1 MSYASSGLI
10 LLVPG
15 VGAGPAVWYY
25 KSDDAH
31 TDVDASG
38 YFANASDRGVK
49 DNDIMIVVDEDTA
62 TTTIHHVTGV
72 SSGAATISV
81 ATLA

>member
-1 MSYASSGLI
+1 MSYAASGLK

-15 VGAGPAVWYY
+15 MGAGPAVWYY
-25 KSDDAH
+25 ITNDAH

-38 YFANASDRGVK
+38 YFSDATDRGIK
-49 DNDIMIVVDEDTA
+49 DNDIVIVVDEDTG
-62 TTTIHHVTGV
+62 TTTLHHCTGV

-81 ATLA
+81 ATLS

>member
-1 MSYASSGLI
+1 MAYASTGLI

-25 KSDDAH
+25 KSNDAH
-31 TDVDASG
+31 TDVDGAG
-38 YFANASDRGVK
+38 YFSNADDRGMK
-49 DNDIMIVVDEDTA
+49 DNDIVIVVDEDTA
-62 TTTIHHVTGV
+62 TTTIHHVSGV
-72 SSGAATISV
+72 TAGAATIAA